1 MLALYTVKSVN
12 TARVPRSIH
21 SLLLRSAIVARLKLR
36 FVPRFWVKPP
46 PAYRARD
53 PGWVEP
59 SNSSEVWKFQLWK
72 KKTELI
78 TFKISLLMNMHMY
91 MWQTYDWKHF
101 CGTFSHFYI
110 KVGKWL
116 KSWSQSQNLWSHR
129 QDLDQV
135 SQVATYDLNNFESI
149 SNVFPWFHQPLV
161 VHASKYLWDLC
172 HNSKLNI
179 TLTLCYYHFH
189 LQTVPWTHSTWSIHQ
204 SSH

>member
-72 KKTELI
+72 KNRTNHIQNLTSHEYAHVYVTNVWLE
-78 TFKISLLMNMHMY
+78 TFLWHI
-91 MWQTYDWKHF
+91 F
-101 CGTFSHFYI
+101 TFLYKGRKMTKES
-110 KVGKWL
+110 K
-116 KSWSQSQNLWSHR
+116 SQNLWSHR

-135 SQVATYDLNNFESI
+135 SQVATYDLNNFESL

-172 HNSKLNI
+172 HNSKLNT
-179 TLTLCYYHFH
+179 TLTLSCYHFH